1 MVKKLTINL
10 IYLKFKDTI
19 CWTTNYYLVN
29 KQKKHIYFT
38 FQIWEFS
45 YIHVLYRAR
54 FFKGNQY
61 SLKMAMTTEAY
72 LKDLKMHFYR
82 LFNGI
87 C

>member
-29 KQKKHIYFT
+29 KQKKTHLFYFSNLG
-38 FQIWEFS
+38 IS